1 MTIRLVLGA
10 VLAIGLATSAD
21 AAMLAPPAIGE
32 SVATPIA
39 EGCGPGGWRG
49 PYGHCHYGAY
59 GGAGWWR
66 PCPPGM
72 HLGPYGHRCWPN

>member
-1 MTIRLVLGA
+1 MTTRFALGA
-10 VLAIGLATSAD
+10 LLAIGLATSAN
-21 AAMLAPPAIGE
+21 AGMLAPPLASETNVI
-32 SVATPIA
+32 SVA

-49 PYGHCHYGAY
+49 PYGHCHWGYG

-66 PCPPGM
+66 ACPPGM